1 MNSPLYYN
9 ALRNDGLPHYEDL
22 FPLHSSYL
30 ANAYR
35 ENRYDN
41 YVDTCRQNRH
51 GNDTR
56 RQNGRDNYVDPHR
69 HHRCDNY
76 VDSMCNA
83 QNSLRQASSKKK
95 IKGLRKAVGAVITAI
110 FG

>member
-22 FPLHSSYL
+22 FPFHSSYL
-30 ANAYR
+30 VNAQR
-35 ENRYDN
+35 QNRYN
-41 YVDTCRQNRH
+41 SYVDTCRQ
-51 GNDTR
+51 TR
-56 RQNGRDNYVDPHR
+56 RDTYVDPHR
-69 HHRCDNY
+69 QHRCDNY
-76 VDSMCNA
+76 VESMCNA

-95 IKGLRKAVGAVITAI
+95 IKGLKKAVGAVITAI